1 MKLMD
6 NCMMVHLHFFR
17 NTICGD
23 EKEMDIAV
31 EYPPFDDE
39 EYAEWKKDLY
49 QTVYNVYNRYGYW
62 DEIKITYAEYSKDE
76 KIKQLCWEIIV
87 EV

>member
-1 MKLMD
+1 MKLME
-6 NCMMVHLHFFR
+6 NGMMVHLHFFR

-31 EYPPFDDE
+31 EAIDSFDE
-39 EYAEWKKDLY
+39 HGYSRWKEDLY
-49 QTVYNVYNRYGYW
+49 QTVHNQYNRYGYW
-62 DEIKITYAEYSKDE
+62 DEIKITMAIYTPVGDKLF
-76 KIKQLCWEIIV
+76 KEIIV